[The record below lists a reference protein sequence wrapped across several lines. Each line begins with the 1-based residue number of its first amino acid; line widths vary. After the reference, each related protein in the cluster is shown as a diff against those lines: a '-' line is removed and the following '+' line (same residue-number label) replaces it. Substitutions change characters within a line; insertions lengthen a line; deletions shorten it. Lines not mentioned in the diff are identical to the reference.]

1 VPEYPDLTIYVEALE
16 AQFVGHTLNRVRL
29 ASPFVLRT
37 HEPPLSSVFG
47 QTLREVRRLGKRL
60 VLGFDAELYL
70 VLHLMIAGRLRAKP
84 LGAPIPNKVGLLAFD
99 FSGQTLLLTE
109 ASPKKRASLHVV
121 QGREAL
127 TAMDP
132 GGLEPFAISVT
143 GFGERL
149 RAENHTLKRSLTD
162 PHLFAAIGNAY
173 SDEILHRARLSP
185 VLLTSR
191 IDDTQIAR
199 LYQATHEVLREWTDR
214 LRAEAA
220 GRFPDKV
227 TAFHE
232 AMAVHGRYGKPCP
245 VCGARVQR
253 IRRSANEANY
263 CPHCQTEGKLLADR
277 SLSRL
282 LHDDWPAS
290 AEELDEQ
297 KRVRRENSVSDS
309 ALTASKPR
317 RKPRP

>member
-1 VPEYPDLTIYVEALE
+1 MPEYPDLTVYAEALE
-16 AQFVGHTLNRVRL
+16 AQFVGHVLTGVRL

-37 HEPPLSSVFG
+37 HEPPLASIFG
-47 QTLREVRRLGKRL
+47 LPLRGVGRLGKRL
-60 VLGFDAELYL
+60 VLRFDSERYL

-84 LGAPIPNKVGLLAFD
+84 AGAPIPGKVGLLAFD
-99 FSGQTLLLTE
+99 FPHQSLILTE

-121 QGREAL
+121 LGAEAL
-127 TAMDP
+127 AALDP
-132 GGLEPFAISVT
+132 GGLEPFAISVAE
-143 GFGERL
+143 FAAQL

-185 VLLTSR
+185 VLMTSR
-191 IDDTQIAR
+191 IDDAQIAR
-199 LYQATHEVLREWTDR
+199 LYEAMHAVLRDWTAR
-214 LRAEAA
+214 LRSET
-220 GRFPDKV
+220 GGQFPDKV
-227 TAFHE
+227 TAFHD

-245 VCGARVQR
+245 VCGQRVQR

-263 CPHCQTEGKLLADR
+263 CPHCQTDGKLLADR

-290 AEELDEQ
+290 AEELEEQ
-297 KRVRRENSVSDS
+297 KRVRRENHLSNQAVDK
-309 ALTASKPR
+309 APPKRTR
-317 RKPRP
+317 RR